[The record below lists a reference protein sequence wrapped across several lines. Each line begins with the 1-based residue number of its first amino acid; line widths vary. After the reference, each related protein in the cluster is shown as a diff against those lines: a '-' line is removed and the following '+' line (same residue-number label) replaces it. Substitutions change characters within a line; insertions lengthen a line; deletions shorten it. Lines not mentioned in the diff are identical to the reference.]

1 MQLKFRVK
9 NKNMARPIKDTPIL
23 FGEDARR
30 FEARMQEKRNESEEE
45 RKKRLQNY
53 ALAIQMLEEGK
64 NVVMTT
70 RPMTL
75 TDAYRILDK

>member
-1 MQLKFRVK
+1 
-9 NKNMARPIKDTPIL
+9 MARPIKETPIL

-30 FEARMQEKRNESEEE
+30 FEARMQEKRTESAEA
-45 RKKRLQNY
+45 RSRRLQNY
-53 ALAIQMLEEGK
+53 ALAMQMMEAGK

-75 TDAYRILDK
+75 TDAYRILGCYLS

>member
-1 MQLKFRVK
+1 
-9 NKNMARPIKDTPIL
+9 MARPIKETPIL

-30 FEARMQEKRNESEEE
+30 FEARMQEKHTESAEA
-45 RKKRLQNY
+45 RSRRLQNY
-53 ALAIQMLEEGK
+53 ALAMQMMEAGK
-64 NVVMTT
+64 NVVMTK

>member
-1 MQLKFRVK
+1 
-9 NKNMARPIKDTPIL
+9 MARPIKDTPIL

-45 RKKRLQNY
+45 REKRLQNY

-64 NVVMTT
+64 NVVMAT

>member
-1 MQLKFRVK
+1 
-9 NKNMARPIKDTPIL
+9 MARLIKETPIL

-30 FEARMQEKRNESEEE
+30 FETRMQEKRTESADA
-45 RKKRLQNY
+45 RNRRLQNY
-53 ALAIQMLEEGK
+53 SLAMQMMEAGK
-64 NVVMTT
+64 NVMMTT